1 MDCFFG
7 YKGRH
12 LHFTGGFRRVK
23 DSWMSEFSISLCQ
36 ILYHLSFRIS
46 EMFVPYPAFGIKLAR
61 VQGMT
66 SHLSCLEVEAATS
79 KHESQAT
86 I

>member
-1 MDCFFG
+1 
-7 YKGRH
+7 
-12 LHFTGGFRRVK
+12 
-23 DSWMSEFSISLCQ
+23 MSEFSISLCQ
-36 ILYHLSFRIS
+36 ILYRLSFRIS
-46 EMFVPYPAFGIKLAR
+46 EMFVPYSAFGIKLAR